1 MPQTKPQLKRFASK
15 MRNYP
20 TNAEHT
26 LWQHLRMSRLDGH
39 RFTRQF
45 VINNA
50 IVDFACPKSK
60 LAIELDDGQHDHQQ
74 PAENLRTKRL
84 NQHGYRALRFWNNE
98 VINNIEGV
106 LHTIQQALNET
117 NPRPLRTAKGD
128 TT

>member
-1 MPQTKPQLKRFASK
+1 MPQTKLQLKRFASN

-20 TNAEHT
+20 TDAEHA

-60 LAIELDDGQHDHQQ
+60 LAIELDDGQHDQQQ
-74 PAENLRTKRL
+74 PADNLRTKRL
-84 NQHGYRALRFWNNE
+84 NQQGYRALRFWNNE

-106 LHTIQQALNET
+106 LHTIQQALNEA
-117 NPRPLRTAKGD
+117 NPRPLRASKGD
-128 TT
+128 AT